1 MEERSAR
8 LVLLR
13 HGNSLWNQEGRFTGW
28 MDIDLSE
35 KGIQEAE
42 AAGRLMCDAG
52 LVFDMAYTS
61 VLKRAIRTL
70 WIVLDEMD
78 LMWIPTLKS
87 WRLNERFYGDL
98 QGRSKAEM
106 EERYGKEQVLHWRRG
121 FRDRPPSIPVG
132 DERSPEND
140 PRYSDLT
147 SGQMPRSE
155 SLQDTEDRLMPLWL
169 DQIAPELKK
178 GKNVLVVSHGNTI
191 RALVKHIENISDR
204 DIELV
209 EIPTAVPLV
218 YDLDERLRPKGHR
231 YLGIPDDRKTQRFDS
246 ISLSEQS

>member
-1 MEERSAR
+1 MYKV
-8 LVLLR
+8 VLLR
-13 HGNSLWNQEGRFTGW
+13 HGESTWNKENRFTGW
-28 MDIDLSE
+28 TDVDLSE
-35 KGIQEAE
+35 KGVTEAHD
-42 AAGRLMCDAG
+42 AGRLLKESG
-52 LVFDMAYTS
+52 FTFDLAYIS

-78 LMWIPTLKS
+78 LMWIPTLTS

-106 EERYGKEQVLHWRRG
+106 EERYGIEQVLHWRRG
-121 FRDRPPSIPVG
+121 FRDRPASMPVG
-132 DERSPEND
+132 DERFPEND
-140 PRYSDLT
+140 PRYSDLI
-147 SGQMPRSE
+147 SGQIPRSE
-155 SLQDTEDRLMPLWL
+155 SLQDTENRLMPFWR

-191 RALVKHIENISDR
+191 RALIKNIESISDQ

-218 YDLDERLRPKGHR
+218 YELDERLRPKGHR
-231 YLGIPDDRKTQRFDS
+231 YLGIPDDRKPQRNDS
-246 ISLSEQS
+246 LSLSEQF

>member
-1 MEERSAR
+1 LVERSAR

-13 HGNSLWNQEGRFTGW
+13 HGRSLWNQEGKFTGW

-35 KGIQEAE
+35 KGIREAKV
-42 AAGRLMCDAG
+42 AGRLMCDAG

-70 WIVLDEMD
+70 WITLDEMD
-78 LMWIPTLKS
+78 LMWIPTRKS

-106 EERYGKEQVLHWRRG
+106 EERYGIEQVLRWRRS
-121 FRDRPPSIPVG
+121 FRDRPPSMPAG
-132 DERSPEND
+132 DERFPGND
-140 PRYSDLT
+140 PRYSDLIG
-147 SGQMPRSE
+147 GQIPNSE
-155 SLQDTEDRLMPLWL
+155 SLQDTQDRLMPFWR

-191 RALVKHIENISDR
+191 RALVKHIESISDR
-204 DIELV
+204 DIELL

-218 YDLDERLRPKGHR
+218 YELDDRLRPNGHR
-231 YLGIPDDRKTQRFDS
+231 YLGSPEDGNRREMTV
-246 ISLSEQS
+246 